1 MFITKADTKTIYE
14 ALFKEGVLVA
24 QKDYNLPKHVEL
36 DVKNLFVIKA
46 CQSLTSRGYVKTQ
59 FSWGWYYYTLTNEG
73 IEYLREYLHV
83 PAEIVPATHKKPQRA
98 ARPGAPGTGAGRS
111 GGEGA
116 YRAPRGPPGGAEN
129 EGYRRRLDEK
139 KETAGG
145 DFRPRFTGVGR
156 GAGAP
161 SS

>member
-1 MFITKADTKTIYE
+1 MLMPKSDRKLIYE
-14 ALFKEGVLVA
+14 YLFREGVMVA
-24 QKDYNLPKHVEL
+24 QKDYNAPKHTEV

-46 CQSLTSRGYVKTQ
+46 CQSLTSKGYVKTQ

-73 IEYLREYLHV
+73 IDFLREFLV
-83 PAEIVPATHKKPQRA
+83 LPAEIVPGTHKKATRA
-98 ARPGAPGTGAGRS
+98 ARPGAPSAGAGRG

-116 YRAPRGPPGGAEN
+116 YRAPRGGAGDSGE
-129 EGYRRRLDEK
+129 YRRRDDSK
-139 KETAGG
+139 KEGAGG

-161 SS
+161 PS